1 MKSAHRSRHLLGVL
15 TVAVFV
21 TSTAAAARADGG
33 GASGARPVAFGST
46 FRVVG
51 GHAPCD
57 PTTPTRCVGTFE
69 TVRTYTG
76 DFTGTSYVVG
86 SAAKLPDGTYQGQD
100 VAQFS
105 GTIAG
110 CGTGTVIMLEV
121 GVLDPATGGQRGTWT
136 IIAGQGTGD
145 LARVAGSG
153 TSDDNKASGTLR
165 CQTPTSSS
173 SVDPRVFT
181 LRLTGS

>member
-1 MKSAHRSRHLLGVL
+1 MSTRRIRQVLGVL
-15 TVAVFV
+15 TVAGFV
-21 TSTAAAARADGG
+21 VSSAAAARADGG
-33 GASGARPVAFGST
+33 GAGEARRVAFTST

-51 GHAPCD
+51 GHSPCD

-76 DFTGTSYVVG
+76 DFTGTSYIVG
-86 SAAKLPDGTYQGQD
+86 SAVKLPDGTYQGQD

-110 CGTGTVIMLEV
+110 CGTGTVVMLEV
-121 GVLDPATGGQRGTWT
+121 GILDPATGGQRGAWT
-136 IIAGQGTGD
+136 ITGGQGTGD
-145 LARVAGSG
+145 LALVSGSG
-153 TSDDNKASGTLR
+153 TSDDSKATGTLR
-165 CQTPTSSS
+165 CQTPASSS

>member
-1 MKSAHRSRHLLGVL
+1 MKSTRIRHLVGAL

-21 TSTAAAARADGG
+21 MSTTVAARADGG
-33 GASGARPVAFGST
+33 GASDVRSVAFAST

-51 GHAPCD
+51 GQAPCD

-76 DFTGTSYVVG
+76 DFRGTSYVVG

-121 GVLDPATGGQRGTWT
+121 GVLDPATGAQRGTWT

-145 LARVAGSG
+145 LARVNGSG
-153 TSDDNKASGTLR
+153 ASDDNQASGTLR
-165 CQTPTSSS
+165 CQTPGSAS